1 MSVTLQRPA
10 AEAGLRKSAGAAN
23 WALGV
28 WHRVFARGTRSL
40 RAGGRRVVAWCI
52 LLVAVSVA
60 ASAQP
65 APTTPPAGG
74 APNILTASAAAS
86 PVSLP
91 PASVVASPAPVSSTG
106 ASARSASSPLRLN
119 IGLDGT
125 GEKGEVSVAL
135 QIVIL
140 MTLLSVA
147 PSIVLLMTS
156 FTRIVI
162 VLGFVRTALGTPS
175 APSNQIVIGLS
186 LFLTFFLMG
195 PVFERVNNEA
205 LRPYLDG
212 KITSVEA
219 IEKGTGPLK
228 QFMLKQTRTR
238 DVEYFLE
245 LGGYGPTAVKDLP
258 MRVVIPAFVIS
269 ELQTAF
275 QMGFL
280 LFLPF
285 LVIDFLVSS
294 VLMSLGMMMMPPV
307 TVALPLKLLLFVL
320 VDGWHLVVRSLV
332 QSF

>member
-1 MSVTLQRPA
+1 MT
-10 AEAGLRKSAGAAN
+10 
-23 WALGV
+23 
-28 WHRVFARGTRSL
+28 
-40 RAGGRRVVAWCI
+40 GRRFLFLTVLALAPLGGFVTAARAQSNPTGIVAP
-52 LLVAVSVA
+52 S
-60 ASAQP
+60 AS
-65 APTTPPAGG
+65 PTTP
-74 APNILTASAAAS
+74 AAVT
-86 PVSLP
+86 P
-91 PASVVASPAPVSSTG
+91 SPAP
-106 ASARSASSPLRLN
+106 AAAPAKAADPLRLN
-119 IGLDGT
+119 IALEGSSQT
-125 GEKGEVSVAL
+125 GEVSVAV
-135 QIVIL
+135 QIVII

-175 APSNQIVIGLS
+175 APSNQIIVGLS

-195 PVFERVNNEA
+195 PVVDRVNNEA

-212 KITSVEA
+212 KITSLEA
-219 IEKGTGPLK
+219 MDRASVPLK

-245 LGGYGPTAVKDLP
+245 LGGFGPTAVKDLP

-294 VLMSLGMMMMPPV
+294 VLMALGMMMMPPV
-307 TVALPLKLLLFVL
+307 TISLPLKLLLFVL

-332 QSF
+332 QSFAT

>member
-1 MSVTLQRPA
+1 VSARRVSVFLFAVLFFLAGALRAQTAGAPAVGIPA
-10 AEAGLRKSAGAAN
+10 APAASSAGNVA
-23 WALGV
+23 
-28 WHRVFARGTRSL
+28 TT
-40 RAGGRRVVAWCI
+40 AGSTPLA
-52 LLVAVSVA
+52 
-60 ASAQP
+60 P
-65 APTTPPAGG
+65 APST
-74 APNILTASAAAS
+74 APNLT
-86 PVSLP
+86 PTP
-91 PASVVASPAPVSSTG
+91 TM
-106 ASARSASSPLRLN
+106 PLKLN
-119 IGLDGT
+119 IGLEGT

-135 QIVIL
+135 QIVMI

-147 PSIVLLMTS
+147 PSLVLLMTS

-175 APSNQIVIGLS
+175 APSNQIIVGLS

-195 PVFERVNNEA
+195 PIFDRVNTEA
-205 LRPYLDG
+205 LRPYLDSR
-212 KITSVEA
+212 ISSVQA
-219 IEKGTGPLK
+219 IDNATVPLK

-245 LGGYGPTAVKDLP
+245 LGGFGPTAVKDLP

-294 VLMSLGMMMMPPV
+294 VLMALGMMMMPPV

-332 QSF
+332 QSFA

>member
-1 MSVTLQRPA
+1 MSGRGTVRR
-10 AEAGLRKSAGAAN
+10 LRSWWFALVLFAGAACVSGVAQSQPPPPN
-23 WALGV
+23 GLLGT
-28 WHRVFARGTRSL
+28 GQP
-40 RAGGRRVVAWCI
+40 AGSAT
-52 LLVAVSVA
+52 VSVPLEA
-60 ASAQP
+60 RP
-65 APTTPPAGG
+65 APR
-74 APNILTASAAAS
+74 AAAT
-86 PVSLP
+86 
-91 PASVVASPAPVSSTG
+91 APG
-106 ASARSASSPLRLN
+106 AGTPFRLN
-119 IGLDGT
+119 IGLEGA

-135 QIVIL
+135 QIVVI

-175 APSNQIVIGLS
+175 APSNQIVVGLS

-195 PVFERVNNEA
+195 PVIERVQTEA
-205 LRPYLDG
+205 IRPYLDG

-219 IEKGTGPLK
+219 IDRATVPLK
-228 QFMLKQTRTR
+228 QFMLKQTRTK
-238 DVEYFLE
+238 DIEYFLE
-245 LGGYGPTAVKDLP
+245 LGGFGPTAVKDLP

-285 LVIDFLVSS
+285 LVVDFLVSS
-294 VLMSLGMMMMPPV
+294 VLMALGMMMMPPV

-332 QSF
+332 QSFAV

>member
-1 MSVTLQRPA
+1 MKRLWFIFVASLTVSIAAAQSPTTDPGFPQPPA
-10 AEAGLRKSAGAAN
+10 AMLNAGPAGAA
-23 WALGV
+23 
-28 WHRVFARGTRSL
+28 
-40 RAGGRRVVAWCI
+40 
-52 LLVAVSVA
+52 AV
-60 ASAQP
+60 P
-65 APTTPPAGG
+65 G
-74 APNILTASAAAS
+74 N
-86 PVSLP
+86 
-91 PASVVASPAPVSSTG
+91 SPAPANG
-106 ASARSASSPLRLN
+106 ATAATAAPATPFKLN
-119 IGLDGT
+119 IGLEGT
-125 GEKGEVSVAL
+125 GERGQVSVAV
-135 QIVIL
+135 QIVIV

-175 APSNQIVIGLS
+175 APSNQIVVGLS

-195 PVFERVNNEA
+195 PIIDRVNTEA

-212 KITSVEA
+212 KLTSIEA
-219 IEKGTGPLK
+219 IDKATVPLK

-238 DVEYFLE
+238 DVEYFLQ
-245 LGGYGPTAVKDLP
+245 LGGFGPTSVKDLP

-294 VLMSLGMMMMPPV
+294 VLMALGMMMMPPV

-332 QSF
+332 QSFA

>member
-1 MSVTLQRPA
+1 MIRRRYFPWAVL
-10 AEAGLRKSAGAAN
+10 AGLLLATPVLES
-23 WALGV
+23 
-28 WHRVFARGTRSL
+28 
-40 RAGGRRVVAWCI
+40 RAQN
-52 LLVAVSVA
+52 VA
-60 ASAQP
+60 ASGIVTP
-65 APTTPPAGG
+65 TAPTPTATAVAPAG
-74 APNILTASAAAS
+74 APVIPATSAA
-86 PVSLP
+86 P
-91 PASVVASPAPVSSTG
+91 SVKTG
-106 ASARSASSPLRLN
+106 EPFRLN
-119 IGLDGT
+119 IGLEG
-125 GEKGEVSVAL
+125 GSGQSGEVSVAI
-135 QIVIL
+135 QIVIV

-175 APSNQIVIGLS
+175 APSNQIIVGLS

-195 PVFERVNNEA
+195 PVIDRVNSEA

-212 KITSVEA
+212 KITSVQA
-219 IEKGTGPLK
+219 LDNATVPLK

-294 VLMSLGMMMMPPV
+294 VLMALGMMMMPPT

-332 QSF
+332 QSFAS

>member
-1 MSVTLQRPA
+1 MSRWRTVFLFVLAVSFCSLPLFAQTAAPGSVLNPSGSSAGSTAATPIPTPARPAGSVTPVATPGTSSSPA
-10 AEAGLRKSAGAAN
+10 AP
-23 WALGV
+23 
-28 WHRVFARGTRSL
+28 F
-40 RAGGRRVVAWCI
+40 
-52 LLVAVSVA
+52 
-60 ASAQP
+60 
-65 APTTPPAGG
+65 
-74 APNILTASAAAS
+74 
-86 PVSLP
+86 
-91 PASVVASPAPVSSTG
+91 
-106 ASARSASSPLRLN
+106 RLN
-119 IGLDGT
+119 IGLEGNGQNAD
-125 GEKGEVSVAL
+125 VSVAI
-135 QIVIL
+135 QIVIV

-175 APSNQIVIGLS
+175 APSNQIIVGLS

-195 PVFERVNNEA
+195 PVVDRVNNEA

-212 KITSVEA
+212 KMTSVEA
-219 IEKGTGPLK
+219 IDKASVPLK

-238 DVEYFLE
+238 DIEYFLE
-245 LGGYGPTAVKDLP
+245 IGGYGPTAVKDLP

-294 VLMSLGMMMMPPV
+294 VLMALGMMMMPPV
-307 TVALPLKLLLFVL
+307 TIALPLKLLLFVL

-332 QSF
+332 QSFAS